1 MRVWAVR
8 SQEGSGKQRIPG
20 WSLFTRGLWYG
31 CIYFI
36 YCPGTCL
43 SQGSSVKPHTK
54 SLGDTAGIINGNI
67 IAMNGTEMGRR
78 WLNGSEGILLST

>member
-1 MRVWAVR
+1 MG
-8 SQEGSGKQRIPG
+8 SQQGSAKQRIPG
-20 WSLFTRGLWYG
+20 WSLSTSGLRYD

-36 YCPGTCL
+36 YYPGTCL
-43 SQGSSVKPHTK
+43 SQGSSVKSLTK

-67 IAMNGTEMGRR
+67 TAMNGTEMGRR